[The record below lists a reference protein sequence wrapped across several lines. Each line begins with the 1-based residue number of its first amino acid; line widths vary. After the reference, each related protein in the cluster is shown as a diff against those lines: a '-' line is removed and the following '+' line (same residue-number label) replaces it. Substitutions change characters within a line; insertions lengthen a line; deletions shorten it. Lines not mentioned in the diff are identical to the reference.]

1 MSSLRKII
9 EKLKNLDISNWIK
22 QNFGLHSVRKKVF
35 LLSKL
40 SGALII
46 LFYLVV
52 EELSINSKFEFWIWF
67 IILVIFIMSIDFYWE
82 NLFQNQSH
90 P

>member
-1 MSSLRKII
+1 MNSLRKII
-9 EKLKNLDISNWIK
+9 EKLKNVDISNWIK
-22 QNFGLHSVRKKVF
+22 QNFGLYSVRKKVF

-52 EELSINSKFEFWIWF
+52 EEFSINSKFEFWIWF
-67 IILVIFIMSIDFYWE
+67 IILVIFIMSIKY
-82 NLFQNQSH
+82 
-90 P
+90 

>member
-1 MSSLRKII
+1 MNSLRKII
-9 EKLKNLDISNWIK
+9 EKLKNVDISNWIK
-22 QNFGLHSVRKKVF
+22 QNFGLYSVRKKVF

-52 EELSINSKFEFWIWF
+52 EEFSINSKFEFWIWF
-67 IILVIFIMSIDFYWE
+67 IILV
-82 NLFQNQSH
+82 
-90 P
+90 